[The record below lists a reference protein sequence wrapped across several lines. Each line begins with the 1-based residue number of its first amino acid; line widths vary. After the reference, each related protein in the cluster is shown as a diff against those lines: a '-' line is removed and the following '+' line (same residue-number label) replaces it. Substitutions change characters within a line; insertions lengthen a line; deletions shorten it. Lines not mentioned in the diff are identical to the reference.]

1 MAHWAE
7 IVGSMLREHWVW
19 GGLTLVVLLWYSTV
33 TVYVAVKG
41 LGDIRSMLKALGER
55 KRPTDHGRSAMD
67 DQQRRAGEDEP

>member
-19 GGLTLVVLLWYSTV
+19 GGLILAVLLWYSTV

-41 LGDIRSMLKALGER
+41 IGDIRSMLKGLGER
-55 KRPTDHGRSAMD
+55 ERPTDNGRSTMD
-67 DQQRRAGEDEP
+67 DQQRKAGEDVP

>member
-19 GGLTLVVLLWYSTV
+19 GGLILAVLLWYSTV

-41 LGDIRSMLKALGER
+41 IGDIRSMLKALGER
-55 KRPTDHGRSAMD
+55 KRPADNGRSTMNER
-67 DQQRRAGEDEP
+67 QRKIGEDEP